1 MNTAIHPAIDAHSAE
16 LTLKVVSVENLTPRI
31 KKYELEAADGAELPP
46 FEAGAHIE
54 IQTGVGGDR
63 PGRAYS
69 LAGDPRDRSRY
80 VTAVLRED
88 GGGGGSKWMHDNVA
102 VGDTV
107 KATMPLNNFPL
118 NKEAKEHV
126 LIAGGV
132 GITPLMAMG
141 HELAR
146 GDKPFHLHY
155 CTKAPEDTAFIEEVK
170 ALFGDRVTFHHDG
183 GDPSKGLNLKEA
195 LAQQPPGAH
204 LYICGPGGLLN
215 AARDATKHWVR
226 STVHFELFSSARSE
240 EEKAEIGA
248 RGNEEFEIVLQQS
261 GMTLTVP
268 ADKTI
273 LEVLAENGIDIIK
286 VCEEGYCGTC
296 QVGLLGGKADHRDEV
311 LDDDEKESNTL
322 IQVCISR
329 AKPGETLIL
338 DL

>member
-1 MNTAIHPAIDAHSAE
+1 MAD
-16 LTLKVVSVENLTPRI
+16 LTLKVVAIDALTPEI
-31 KKYELEAADGAELPP
+31 KKFEFESANGSALPP

-54 IQTGVGGDR
+54 IQTGASG
-63 PGRAYS
+63 PKSGRAYS
-69 LAGDPRDRSRY
+69 LAGDPRERGRY
-80 VTAVLRED
+80 ITAVLREE
-88 GGGGGSKWMHDNVA
+88 GGTGGSKWMHDKVA
-102 VGDTV
+102 VGDTIT
-107 KATMPLNNFPL
+107 ATQPVNNFPL
-118 NKEAKEHV
+118 NADAGQHI

-132 GITPLMAMG
+132 GITPLVAMG

-146 GDKPFHLHY
+146 GDKPYHLHY
-155 CTKAPEDTAFIEEVK
+155 CTKAPEQTAFMDEVK
-170 ALFGDRVTFHHDG
+170 ELFGDRVTFHHDG
-183 GDPSKGLNLKEA
+183 GDPAKGLNLKQA

-215 AARDATKHWVR
+215 AAREATKHWVR
-226 STVHFELFSSARSE
+226 SSVHFELFSSARSE

-296 QVGLLGGKADHRDEV
+296 QVALLGGKADHRDEV

-329 AKPGETLIL
+329 AMPGETLIL